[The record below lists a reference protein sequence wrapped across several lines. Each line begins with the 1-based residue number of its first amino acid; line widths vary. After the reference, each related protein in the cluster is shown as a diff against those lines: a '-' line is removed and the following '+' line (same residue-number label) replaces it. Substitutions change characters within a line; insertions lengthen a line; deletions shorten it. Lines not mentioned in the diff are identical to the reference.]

1 MNHQV
6 DQSAHEAHTHNY
18 LELAFILG
26 GSARHIT
33 VQGESLC
40 CPGQLVV
47 VPEGAWHAY
56 ANCQRLELVNLLF
69 SPRLLGH
76 ELAWLEEDAV
86 MRRLL
91 GIELNRH
98 VKELFKIDL
107 LKSDMERL
115 RASLAALE
123 SVYRAGANKPS
134 MVAKILNVLEAVR
147 PSFVHNAPA
156 PMASNGMHPT
166 VMRGM
171 DLLGQQIGDEWTLS
185 NLAECL
191 NLNPSYLV
199 RLFHAE
205 TGQPPMKYLAE
216 RRAKMAANLLLST
229 RLRVG
234 EIGQQV
240 GWSDPKVFSR
250 NFRKYF
256 GMKASDYRRRMLGV
270 LN

>member
-1 MNHQV
+1 MSAIEYVKSDAFAHLKVSPDIWFYMSHQV
-6 DQSAHEAHTHNY
+6 DQHAHEAHTHNY

-123 SVYRAGANKPS
+123 SAYRAGANKPS

-156 PMASNGMHPT
+156 PMASNG
-166 VMRGM
+166 
-171 DLLGQQIGDEWTLS
+171 
-185 NLAECL
+185 
-191 NLNPSYLV
+191 
-199 RLFHAE
+199 
-205 TGQPPMKYLAE
+205 
-216 RRAKMAANLLLST
+216 
-229 RLRVG
+229 
-234 EIGQQV
+234 
-240 GWSDPKVFSR
+240 
-250 NFRKYF
+250 
-256 GMKASDYRRRMLGV
+256 
-270 LN
+270 